1 MMEGRATRTK
11 NQSKTTAGLRVRANK
26 GNQRRR
32 DQCQGVLSL
41 SLSLRTVASR
51 RDAPF
56 PDLSLLDACC
66 LLLPARQEIQASA
79 RQQRQVPRRRVKWVC
94 EENPDHSVGGTRKK
108 LSVQRTDDGPS
119 ERNTRFA

>member
-1 MMEGRATRTK
+1 MMEGRATRTE
-11 NQSKTTAGLRVRANK
+11 NQSRRQRVNECAPTK
-26 GNQRRR
+26 AIR
-32 DQCQGVLSL
+32 DGETSVKEYSL